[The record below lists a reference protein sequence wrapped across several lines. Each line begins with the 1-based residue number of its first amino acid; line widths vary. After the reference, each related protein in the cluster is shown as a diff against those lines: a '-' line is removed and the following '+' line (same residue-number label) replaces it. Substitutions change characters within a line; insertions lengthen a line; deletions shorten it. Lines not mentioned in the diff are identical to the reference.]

1 MSTRATYPVSLG
13 ANRAAIK
20 TKIKK
25 QIDNQRKPVDLGV
38 NLDSEL
44 DAAMNDAGIMSYE
57 EVLQKAES
65 GEITLEEDASIKQEL
80 EDNKQELKDKNCL

>member
-1 MSTRATYPVSLG
+1 
-13 ANRAAIK
+13 
-20 TKIKK
+20 
-25 QIDNQRKPVDLGV
+25 
-38 NLDSEL
+38 
-44 DAAMNDAGIMSYE
+44 MNDAGIMSYE